1 MLYLLYTTDLSVA
14 QSITAIYAGDTTI
27 LAAHNN
33 PIEAS
38 LRLQK
43 SLFYIQ
49 R

>member
-1 MLYLLYTTDLSVA
+1 MLYLLRTTDLPVA
-14 QSITAIYAGDTTI
+14 LDDITVIYADDTTI

-43 SLFYIQ
+43 STSKDS
-49 R
+49 